1 VAEKRHG
8 YPAQVG
14 QLFDAKAPTWS
25 AKYAPDGRLTG
36 RLTGFAAALR
46 RHVPAAGLVLDLGCG
61 TGELARASAAAG
73 MRVTACDISGEML
86 RHAAGR
92 DPGGAV
98 DWVKL
103 DPCWRS
109 LPFEPAC
116 FDAVVAASV
125 LEYVDSPSAVLAE
138 CARVLRPGGVVL
150 CTVPNLANPI
160 RWLEWLAEM
169 AARLP
174 CVRATGGRWPRWH
187 GYLTYLRI
195 SRQRRRARWWHVAGQ
210 QAGLNQV
217 HRPVSAGRSSPLRLL
232 GFQKPDDARGCDD
245 QHHFR

>member
-1 VAEKRHG
+1 VAVAENRPG
-8 YPAQVG
+8 YRAQVG
-14 QLFDAKAPTWS
+14 QLFDAKASTWS
-25 AKYAPDGRLTG
+25 AKYAPGGRLTG
-36 RLTGFAAALR
+36 RLTGFAAALH
-46 RHVPAAGLVLDLGCG
+46 RHVPAAGQVLDLGCG

-73 MRVTACDISGEML
+73 MRVTACDISAEML
-86 RHAAGR
+86 RQAAGR

-98 DWVKL
+98 DWVQL

-109 LPFEPAC
+109 LPFEHAF

-174 CVRATGGRWPRWH
+174 WVRATGRRWPRLH
-187 GYLTYLRI
+187 GYLTYLQI
-195 SRQRRRARWWHVAGQ
+195 SRQRRRARWWDVAGAR
-210 QAGLNQV
+210 AGLNQV
-217 HRPVSAGRSSPLRLL
+217 HRRVYARRSSPLRLL
-232 GFQKPDDARGCDD
+232 GFQKPGDAGRV
-245 QHHFR
+245 R